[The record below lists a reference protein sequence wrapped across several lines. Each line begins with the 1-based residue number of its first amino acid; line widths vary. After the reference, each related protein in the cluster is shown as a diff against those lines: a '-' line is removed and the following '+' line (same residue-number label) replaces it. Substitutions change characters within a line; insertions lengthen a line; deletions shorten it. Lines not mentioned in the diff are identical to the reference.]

1 MYSGRMPAAAAHAN
15 EACSPIEK
23 VERRRTLRIQGRW
36 KFSSSNSLAVKG
48 VVSLRRDAHVHTEH
62 VIVGGLR

>member
-23 VERRRTLRIQGRW
+23 VERRRTLRIQARR
-36 KFSSSNSLAVKG
+36 KFSNLNSLAVNG
-48 VVSLRRDAHVHTEH
+48 VVGLGGEAYVHPEQ